1 MIWLIYSPMI
11 HKRYN
16 VSLSSL
22 NPIFF
27 RSLKLRKPFISLFQI
42 GLSSWNSLSDA
53 TGKTPYNYAAMRNNH
68 NYNFLVARKLAD
80 TRNKQVSLNIENEI
94 VEQTGLSK
102 RLSSEMNRSSCATCA
117 TVALKYQRRVS
128 GSHRLFP
135 TPIIHSML
143 AVATV
148 CVCVCVFMHAFPI
161 VRQGSHFS
169 WGGLDYG
176 SI

>member
-1 MIWLIYSPMI
+1 MKS
-11 HKRYN
+11 
-16 VSLSSL
+16 
-22 NPIFF
+22 F
-27 RSLKLRKPFISLFQI
+27 LKLLQI
-42 GLSSWNSLSDA
+42 GLSSWNSLCDA
-53 TGKTPYNYAAMRNNH
+53 TGQTPYSYAAMRNNH
-68 NYNFLVARKLAD
+68 TYNSLVARKLAD
-80 TRNKQVSLNIENEI
+80 KTNKQVSLNIEGEI
-94 VEQTGLSK
+94 VVDQLGLSR
-102 RLSSEMNRSSCATCA
+102 RLSTEMNKSSCASCA
-117 TVALKYQRRVS
+117 TVDLKYRRRAS